1 MTRVEVEEG
10 AADRRSD
17 EYAEASD
24 TEAHSKASADLVQIA
39 REGEDS
45 ARGKRNERA

>member
-1 MTRVEVEEG
+1 MSRVEVEERT
-10 AADRRSD
+10 AHRRSD
-17 EYAEASD
+17 EYAEAGD

-45 ARGKRNERA
+45 ARGKGDERA